1 MSRLSPYGF
10 LRDCCTPS
18 GATVPFASPQMPL
31 MSFVGS
37 PSQSSLRDASSPKG
51 RALGIAVQFPA
62 EVQSV
67 RLRCDGEDEDTNR
80 SAALSQKA
88 AL

>member
-1 MSRLSPYGF
+1 M
-10 LRDCCTPS
+10 
-18 GATVPFASPQMPL
+18 
-31 MSFVGS
+31 
-37 PSQSSLRDASSPKG
+37 
-51 RALGIAVQFPA
+51 AVQFPA